1 EIAHE
6 FNSNDLEYL
15 VATNPLNQRD
25 SLVVLGEH
33 VGLEDGTGAVHTAPG
48 HGEEDYYLGL
58 RYNLE
63 VLMSVDEKGC
73 YDE

>member
-1 EIAHE
+1 MHEKLAALGVVDNEITHE

-25 SLVVLGEH
+25 SLVALGEH

-48 HGEEDYYLGL
+48 HGEEGL
-58 RYNLE
+58 LFRL
-63 VLMSVDEKGC
+63 KI
-73 YDE
+73 